1 MPTEEFDRWLTASQ
15 QVDWRA
21 YLEGNSIL
29 WGALNVDLIEACGL
43 SMSEYE
49 ILVRLSE
56 APEHTLRMSVLA
68 DYLAQSRSRISHTVQ
83 RLERRQLVLRRP
95 SARDRRGIDCIMSTA
110 GYALLKHAA
119 PMHVESVRQRLVD
132 VLTAEELAQLAQFF
146 RRIAVAS
153 GRTTSDM

>member
-1 MPTEEFDRWLTASQ
+1 
-15 QVDWRA
+15 
-21 YLEGNSIL
+21 
-29 WGALNVDLIEACGL
+29 
-43 SMSEYE
+43 
-49 ILVRLSE
+49 
-56 APEHTLRMSVLA
+56 MSVLA

-83 RLERRQLVLRRP
+83 RLERRQLVVRRP
-95 SARDRRGIDCIMSTA
+95 SARDRRGIDCIMSAA

-146 RRIAVAS
+146 RRIAVAA